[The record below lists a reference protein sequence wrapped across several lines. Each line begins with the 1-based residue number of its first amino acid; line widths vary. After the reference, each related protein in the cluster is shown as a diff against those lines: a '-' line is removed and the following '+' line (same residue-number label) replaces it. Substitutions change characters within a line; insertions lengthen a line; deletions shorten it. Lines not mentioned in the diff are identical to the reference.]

1 MHARVMS
8 GKVKRGSLEKLV
20 DVLCE
25 VVLPAAAEQHGYRG
39 GWVLVDPSTHSG
51 ILVTFWDTA
60 GDLEEI
66 ERGGVLNDEMAKVN
80 KYLDGPAIRESFDV
94 FLDYQRHDAVT
105 AG

>member
-20 DVLCE
+20 DVLCD

-39 GWVLVDPSTHSG
+39 GWVLVDSSTYSG
-51 ILVTFWDTA
+51 MLVTFWETA
-60 GDLEEI
+60 RDLEEI
-66 ERGGVLNDEMAKVN
+66 ERGGALNGEMAKVN
-80 KYLDGPAIRESFDV
+80 KYLDGPVIRESFDV
-94 FLDYQRHDAVT
+94 FLEYQRHEAVT